1 MDISGTIFTASWPQV
16 VSAPAART
24 VVSASRVEQ
33 SPASSPRVVQSVI
46 TERPRSA
53 APRARHLVAGGKIWK
68 MMDQCWSNL
77 RIGAVG
83 GLVARNDGATNG
95 TTTGAVDSVSRSS
108 GMGWVEGN
116 KVVPQLLGRSW
127 NPCWDYLRLS
137 RDFNYENI
145 IKYKDLSGYN
155 PLCNWLA
162 TGILTYI

>member
-1 MDISGTIFTASWPQV
+1 MTLSRSVSSGPTTSTSARTASRV

-24 VVSASRVEQ
+24 VVSASRVVQ
-33 SPASSPRVVQSVI
+33 SPASSPRVVQRGLAKVI

-53 APRARHLVAGGKIWK
+53 APRTR
-68 MMDQCWSNL
+68 
-77 RIGAVG
+77 
-83 GLVARNDGATNG
+83 LVARNDGATNG
-95 TTTGAVDSVSRSS
+95 ATTGAVDSVSRSS

-145 IKYKDLSGYN
+145 VKYRDLSGYN

-162 TGILTYI
+162 TGIITYI